1 MIAFFYV
8 KAITVLLFLG
18 WLVEKV
24 VDMFY
29 LSKYRQVLWFVSTAI
44 TVISV
49 NGVTDNGL
57 ANDNDLFPLYIEPL
71 SDHENLINSF
81 LMNSNSDNNND
92 GNDEDD
98 EDVEA
103 DEEDDDN
110 SSYDVEK
117 DDKRD
122 LIKGPSYTPTINDD
136 IADNDIEK
144 ENIEN
149 EEQLGAK
156 RKYIPDDNGSGNSDN
171 INPTVYDGLV
181 NKLKLFVTKRLPSS
195 DDSSYSYQT
204 TPVKKAKVLDQS
216 DLQKDLISESLIN
229 LLYDWKKLES
239 PSSISK
245 LTVSTPSPSAADAF
259 NSSQASMFLADS
271 DRGGNIQ
278 DTIKP
283 KDATE
288 ARRVISALRK
298 ASHTFSDKIVAN
310 EKDLT
315 DTSSDIENVNDT
327 EEDKDEDAEEYMKS
341 APASS
346 RSLDERKNKNKI
358 NVMVNVNIN
367 ERAAR
372 RSNVAIVNKTN
383 IGSGIASGEHEDL
396 SESSGFLQKFQKINQ
411 AKGESND
418 NDEQSGSG
426 SYTETKEP
434 IVSHFSSSF
443 HPSNSTLNI
452 FAGPAYT
459 KQNQVKIINIAG
471 SHGEEK
477 GDSNSGSRDGMY
489 SGSGESED
497 DQSFRLHQDDS
508 KLHGKSQSTQMTA
521 GNKPLVQKI
530 HSDTPP
536 SLVPAQQYLPP
547 IYHAMK
553 ETEEA
558 EKGETAE
565 TVFNNKKAAEE
576 ERRNNELEH
585 NDKSL
590 ESVSEVKREQAKV
603 FNRAQEDEV
612 KGKQENKKQK
622 SKVKKLSNEEKKD
635 QDEEKENLDE
645 TLHKAA
651 PSSIIPARN
660 AKMDQANTEKTTSKD
675 SSNSEPDLKQMSVN
689 IDSNDL
695 KIPSAEDVR
704 IEQVKTK
711 PKPKPIPQDITN
723 VNNEKKDVNQNSEG
737 KSDSLVPFA
746 ISDEDETIG
755 KAESKID
762 VDNSSKDGEGKE
774 NAQKSPSND
783 DKYETLEEVREKFKK
798 WENRLKGSSPTN
810 DSEEANGVKESDS
823 SNVENSKEKKIE
835 DKENLDS
842 LKGKDLPYVAQE
854 TKLKVTESDGD
865 TDRVHEKPKDGNT
878 ETVINESPKTNLKEE
893 DTTSKSSV
901 AEGKELT
908 QEEKDKKEKLKEIEE
923 EKEEKEEESVKIKK
937 PEVKVNT
944 NTSQGEPEQ
953 SKEEQAKSWKEEE
966 KILLEKLKNP
976 YLVESSEPK
985 GELEEKNS
993 LKTKTEGKFKMES
1006 ARSKSA
1012 AKQKG
1017 GFSSQPKNLKV
1028 KLENNYVKD
1037 SDKSPLPALKTL
1049 SETKS
1054 LFSDTLLQ
1062 QKEPAKLASKF
1073 SQEDKDEVTNKA
1085 DQELTAVVNHV
1096 FARNRDK
1103 TPYLD
1108 VANKDTKMSQNL
1120 SKTTLSTE
1128 KDGKEKPDDKLN
1140 IKLADKNLKQLAK
1153 FKSQILKEVQ
1163 KIDNL
1168 QMEYGTDSHST
1179 KDLAEAK
1186 QVLQKDLKV
1195 VKELESNLLKK
1206 SKEKAKEKSKKF
1218 QKKEKKEKEKL
1229 LLESANHKA
1238 TPAKHEKYRIFSQSN
1253 SSPAKEEETNKIVP
1267 QMPPGVSGS
1276 TSTSKVESAED
1287 NEDEIPESK
1296 LGFDAESV
1304 ADKEA
1309 EIKDEQPEE
1318 SEEQKSTE
1326 NKNVFNRYEHKP
1338 NHVNHED
1345 QHKKSKHPMEDIHA
1359 LLKAEIKRLRMKKN
1373 NHKVDAQLSNIRRLV
1388 QQRLKT
1394 MLSSGDLDKDAF
1406 HSLAPEIKEL
1416 GKLLK
1421 HKINKTNK
1429 KKKAYGKKLKAK
1441 NNAINGHSLEKNK
1454 ETSELEVPQAVA
1466 KPSKDSSRAAHGIKA
1481 ESQLDEDAEHIGVL
1495 PHIIDQGVKNKEE
1508 KEEKS
1513 VGNLNKI
1520 QEAKSNPQDI
1530 FSTIQKSHPD
1540 QSNKMKTLLTTLN
1553 QKIGELYNKA
1563 SKAKQASTAPSPEV
1577 NKPAQ
1582 SAQPAQN
1589 AQASAQQ
1596 YHQQQPNTQQH
1607 NAQHY
1612 TQQTNTQQVQ
1622 AQQMPSNQELLQN
1635 VSNYQQ
1641 QLPDDAASTMQAQAY
1656 APLQQ
1661 QDYATQA
1668 QSNYEANAMY
1678 HQPAQGRS

>member
-1 MIAFFYV
+1 M
-8 KAITVLLFLG
+8 L
-18 WLVEKV
+18 
-24 VDMFY
+24 Y

-44 TVISV
+44 TLISV
-49 NGVTDNGL
+49 NGAMDNDFT
-57 ANDNDLFPLYIEPL
+57 NDNDLFPFYIEPS
-71 SDHENLINSF
+71 SDHESLINSY
-81 LMNSNSDNNND
+81 LMNSNGDNNND
-92 GNDEDD
+92 DNDEDD
-98 EDVEA
+98 EDVE
-103 DEEDDDN
+103 DEEEDDDN
-110 SSYDVEK
+110 SSYDDEK
-117 DDKRD
+117 ADKRD

-149 EEQLGAK
+149 EEHLGAK
-156 RKYIPDDNGSGNSDN
+156 RKYIPDDNVGSGNSDN

-181 NKLKLFVTKRLPSS
+181 NKLKLFITKRLPSS

-245 LTVSTPSPSAADAF
+245 LTVSTPSPSAADAY

-278 DTIKP
+278 DAIKP

-288 ARRVISALRK
+288 ARRVISTLRK

-310 EKDLT
+310 EKDLA
-315 DTSSDIENVNDT
+315 DTSSEIENVDDT
-327 EEDKDEDAEEYMKS
+327 GEDKEDDTEEYMKS

-346 RSLDERKNKNKI
+346 RSLDERKNKDKI
-358 NVMVNVNIN
+358 NIMVNVNIN
-367 ERAAR
+367 QRAAR

-383 IGSGIASGEHEDL
+383 AGSGAASGEHEDL
-396 SESSGFLQKFQKINQ
+396 SESSGFLQNFQKINQ
-411 AKGESND
+411 VKGESNE

-426 SYTETKEP
+426 SYTETKGP
-434 IVSHFSSSF
+434 IFSHFSSSF

-459 KQNQVKIINIAG
+459 KQNQVKVINIAG
-471 SHGEEK
+471 SQGEEK

-497 DQSFRLHQDDS
+497 DLSFRLHQDDW
-508 KLHGKSQSTQMTA
+508 KLHGKSQSTEMTA

-547 IYHAMK
+547 IYHALK

-576 ERRNNELEH
+576 ERKNNELEH
-585 NDKSL
+585 NDRSL
-590 ESVSEVKREQAKV
+590 ESVSEVKRDQAKV

-622 SKVKKLSNEEKKD
+622 SKVKKLSKEVKKD
-635 QDEEKENLDE
+635 QDDEKENLDE
-645 TLHKAA
+645 AFHKAA
-651 PSSIIPARN
+651 PSPVTPARN
-660 AKMDQANTEKTTSKD
+660 AKPDQANTQQMTSKEL
-675 SSNSEPDLKQMSVN
+675 SNTEPDLKQMSEN

-737 KSDSLVPFA
+737 KSDSFVPFA

-762 VDNSSKDGEGKE
+762 ADNSSKDGEGRE
-774 NAQKSPSND
+774 NTQKSPSND

-798 WENRLKGSSPTN
+798 WENRLKGSSLTN
-810 DSEEANGVKESDS
+810 ESEEANGVKETDS
-823 SNVENSKEKKIE
+823 SNVENSNEKKAE
-835 DKENLDS
+835 NKENLDS
-842 LKGKDLPYVAQE
+842 LKDKDLPNVAPE
-854 TKLKVTESDGD
+854 TKPKVTESDGD
-865 TDRVHEKPKDGNT
+865 IDKVHAKPKEENT
-878 ETVINESPKTNLKEE
+878 ETVIREIPKTKLKEE
-893 DTTSKSSV
+893 DKPTKFSV

-908 QEEKDKKEKLKEIEE
+908 QEEKDKQEKLKEIEE
-923 EKEEKEEESVKIKK
+923 EKEEKEEESVRIKK
-937 PEVKVNT
+937 PEAKVNA

-976 YLVESSEPK
+976 YLEENSKPK

-993 LKTKTEGKFKMES
+993 LKTNTEEKSKMETEK
-1006 ARSKSA
+1006 SKNA
-1012 AKQKG
+1012 VKQKG
-1017 GFSSQPKNLKV
+1017 GFSSKPKNLKV
-1028 KLENNYVKD
+1028 KIENKYVKG
-1037 SDKSPLPALKTL
+1037 SDKSPFSVLKTL
-1049 SETKS
+1049 AETKS
-1054 LFSDTLLQ
+1054 LFSDTSLQ
-1062 QKEPAKLASKF
+1062 QKEPTKLASKF

-1085 DQELTAVVNHV
+1085 DQELTAVVNQV
-1096 FARNRDK
+1096 FPTNRDK

-1108 VANKDTKMSQNL
+1108 VANKDAIMSQNL
-1120 SKTTLSTE
+1120 SKTTFLKE
-1128 KDGKEKPDDKLN
+1128 KDRKEKSEDKLN

-1186 QVLQKDLKV
+1186 EVLQKDLKV

-1206 SKEKAKEKSKKF
+1206 SKEKIKEKSKKI
-1218 QKKEKKEKEKL
+1218 QKKEKKEKETL
-1229 LLESANHKA
+1229 LLGSANHKA
-1238 TPAKHEKYRIFSQSN
+1238 APAKHEKYRIFSQS
-1253 SSPAKEEETNKIVP
+1253 SSSSAKGEDTNKVVP
-1267 QMPPGVSGS
+1267 QRDSGVSAS
-1276 TSTSKVESAED
+1276 TSPSKVESAED

-1309 EIKDEQPEE
+1309 EINDEQAEE
-1318 SEEQKSTE
+1318 SEKQKTTE
-1326 NKNVFNRYEHKP
+1326 IKKVFNHYEHKP
-1338 NHVNHED
+1338 SHVSHED
-1345 QHKKSKHPMEDIHA
+1345 DHKKSKHPMEDIHA

-1373 NHKVDAQLSNIRRLV
+1373 DHKVDAQLSNIRRLV

-1421 HKINKTNK
+1421 HKINKTNRK
-1429 KKKAYGKKLKAK
+1429 KKVFSKKLKAK
-1441 NNAINGHSLEKNK
+1441 SNANSGHSLEKQK
-1454 ETSELEVPQAVA
+1454 ETSELEVPQAIA
-1466 KPSKDSSRAAHGIKA
+1466 KPSKDSSRVAHGVKA
-1481 ESQLDEDAEHIGVL
+1481 ESQLDEDAENIGVL
-1495 PHIIDQGVKNKEE
+1495 PHITDQGRKSKEG

-1513 VGNLNKI
+1513 VENLNKI
-1520 QEAKSNPQDI
+1520 QEAGSVPQDI

-1553 QKIGELYNKA
+1553 QKIGELYSKA
-1563 SKAKQASTAPSPEV
+1563 SKAKQAPPAPSPEA

-1582 SAQPAQN
+1582 PAQPAANTQT
-1589 AQASAQQ
+1589 SAQQ
-1596 YHQQQPNTQQH
+1596 YHQQQPSTQQQ
-1607 NAQHY
+1607 NTQHY
-1612 TQQTNTQQVQ
+1612 TQQTNTQQLQ
-1622 AQQMPSNQELLQN
+1622 PQQMPSNQELLQN

-1641 QLPDDAASTMQAQAY
+1641 QLPTDAASTTQTQAY

-1668 QSNYEANAMY
+1668 QGNYEQGLGNPEVNAMY

>member
-1 MIAFFYV
+1 
-8 KAITVLLFLG
+8 
-18 WLVEKV
+18 
-24 VDMFY
+24 MFC

-49 NGVTDNGL
+49 NGATDNDL
-57 ANDNDLFPLYIEPL
+57 TNDNDLFPFYIEPL
-71 SDHENLINSF
+71 SDHENLINSY
-81 LMNSNSDNNND
+81 LMNSNGDNNNYD
-92 GNDEDD
+92 NDEDD
-98 EDVEA
+98 EDVED

-110 SSYDVEK
+110 SSYDDEK
-117 DDKRD
+117 ADKRD

-149 EEQLGAK
+149 EEHLGDK
-156 RKYIPDDNGSGNSDN
+156 RKYIPDDNVGSGNSDN

-245 LTVSTPSPSAADAF
+245 LTVSTQSPSAADAY

-271 DRGGNIQ
+271 DTGGNSQ

-310 EKDLT
+310 EKDLA
-315 DTSSDIENVNDT
+315 DTSSEIENVNDT
-327 EEDKDEDAEEYMKS
+327 GEDKDEDAEEYMKS
-341 APASS
+341 ASASS

-372 RSNVAIVNKTN
+372 RSNVAIINKTN
-383 IGSGIASGEHEDL
+383 TGSGVASGEHEDL
-396 SESSGFLQKFQKINQ
+396 SESSGFLQKFQKVNQ
-411 AKGESND
+411 VKGESNE

-426 SYTETKEP
+426 TYTETKVP

-477 GDSNSGSRDGMY
+477 SDSNSGSRDGMY

-521 GNKPLVQKI
+521 VNKPLVQKI

-547 IYHAMK
+547 IYHALK

-576 ERRNNELEH
+576 ERKNNELEH

-590 ESVSEVKREQAKV
+590 ESVSEVKRDQAKV

-622 SKVKKLSNEEKKD
+622 SKVKKLPNEEKKD
-635 QDEEKENLDE
+635 QDEEKENLDKA
-645 TLHKAA
+645 LHKAV
-651 PSSIIPARN
+651 PSSITPAGN
-660 AKMDQANTEKTTSKD
+660 ANSDQANTEQTTSKE
-675 SSNSEPDLKQMSVN
+675 SNSEPDLKQMSEN

-723 VNNEKKDVNQNSEG
+723 VNNEKKGVNQNSEG
-737 KSDSLVPFA
+737 KSDSFVPFA

-762 VDNSSKDGEGKE
+762 VDKSSKDVEGRE

-810 DSEEANGVKESDS
+810 ESEEANGLKESDS
-823 SNVENSKEKKIE
+823 SNVENSKEKE
-835 DKENLDS
+835 TENKENLDS
-842 LKGKDLPYVAQE
+842 LKSKDLPYVVPE
-854 TKLKVTESDGD
+854 TKPKVTESDGD
-865 TDRVHEKPKDGNT
+865 TDRLHTKPKDDNT
-878 ETVINESPKTNLKEE
+878 ETVINETPKTKPKEE
-893 DTTSKSSV
+893 DKPAKSNV

-908 QEEKDKKEKLKEIEE
+908 QEEKDKQEKLKEIEE
-923 EKEEKEEESVKIKK
+923 EKEEKEEESVKIKI
-937 PEVKVNT
+937 PEAKVNT

-976 YLVESSEPK
+976 YLEENSKTK

-993 LKTKTEGKFKMES
+993 LKTKTEGKFKMDT

-1017 GFSSQPKNLKV
+1017 GFSSKPKNLKI
-1028 KLENNYVKD
+1028 KIENKYVKD
-1037 SDKSPLPALKTL
+1037 SDKSLLPALKTL
-1049 SETKS
+1049 AETKS

-1085 DQELTAVVNHV
+1085 DQELTAVVNQV
-1096 FARNRDK
+1096 FATNRDK

-1108 VANKDTKMSQNL
+1108 VANKDNKMSQNL

-1128 KDGKEKPDDKLN
+1128 KDRKEKPEGNLN
-1140 IKLADKNLKQLAK
+1140 MKLADKNLKQLAK

-1206 SKEKAKEKSKKF
+1206 SKEKAKEKSKKI
-1218 QKKEKKEKEKL
+1218 QKKGKKEKETL

-1238 TPAKHEKYRIFSQSN
+1238 TPTKHEKYRIFSQSS
-1253 SSPAKEEETNKIVP
+1253 SSPTKDEDTNKVVP
-1267 QMPPGVSGS
+1267 QRDLGVSGS
-1276 TSTSKVESAED
+1276 TSPSKVESAED

-1309 EIKDEQPEE
+1309 EIKDEQTEE
-1318 SEEQKSTE
+1318 SEEQKSTG
-1326 NKNVFNRYEHKP
+1326 NKKVFNHYEHKP
-1338 NHVNHED
+1338 NHVSHED
-1345 QHKKSKHPMEDIHA
+1345 DHKKSKHPMEDIHA

-1373 NHKVDAQLSNIRRLV
+1373 DHKVDAQLSNIRRLV

-1429 KKKAYGKKLKAK
+1429 KKKVFSKKLKAK
-1441 NNAINGHSLEKNK
+1441 SNANNGHSLEKHK
-1454 ETSELEVPQAVA
+1454 ETSELEVPQAIA
-1466 KPSKDSSRAAHGIKA
+1466 KPSKDSSRVEHSVKA
-1481 ESQLDEDAEHIGVL
+1481 ESQLDEDAEHIGLL
-1495 PHIIDQGVKNKEE
+1495 PHITDQGRKKKERT
-1508 KEEKS
+1508 EEKS
-1513 VGNLNKI
+1513 VENLNKI
-1520 QEAKSNPQDI
+1520 QGAISAPQDI

-1553 QKIGELYNKA
+1553 QKIGELYSKA
-1563 SKAKQASTAPSPEV
+1563 SKAKQAPPAPSPEA
-1577 NKPAQ
+1577 NKP
-1582 SAQPAQN
+1582 AQPAQN
-1589 AQASAQQ
+1589 AQAGAQQ

-1607 NAQHY
+1607 NTQHY
-1612 TQQTNTQQVQ
+1612 TQQTNTQQLQ

-1635 VSNYQQ
+1635 VSSYQQ
-1641 QLPDDAASTMQAQAY
+1641 QLPTNAASTMQTQAY

-1661 QDYATQA
+1661 QDYSTQA
-1668 QSNYEANAMY
+1668 QSNYEQGIGNPEANAMY
-1678 HQPAQGRS
+1678 HQTAQGRS